1 MDSNTAKMQIT
12 ALSELKPGEEAV
24 IHAFRR
30 HRTDETYLMEMGLT
44 VGTRI
49 KIIKFAP
56 LGDPIEMRIRGYHL
70 SIRHSEAENILV
82 KKENVV
88 KNATSKNI

>member
-1 MDSNTAKMQIT
+1 MDSNTAKAQIM
-12 ALSELKPGEEAV
+12 ALSELRPGDEAV

-30 HRTDETYLMEMGLT
+30 HQADETYLMEMGLT
-44 VGTRI
+44 AGTRV

-56 LGDPIEMRIRGYHL
+56 LGDPIELRVRGYHL

-82 KKENVV
+82 KKENVI
-88 KNATSKNI
+88 KNATSKHI